1 VNSPI
6 QFSDVLHLERER
18 DGLYRSGPIPTEL
31 PLAFGGQVVAQ
42 ALMAASRT
50 VDAAYRV
57 HSLHSYF
64 LRPGSAT
71 GTEFSVEN
79 TRDGGT
85 FCTRS
90 VRASQNGQAI
100 FAMMASFHCGDDG
113 DSYQPPMPPV
123 PRPDEIE
130 AASDSDDL
138 EEWSGVW
145 DRIAVPRPSAAVEP
159 SAEQQFWIRHRQPLP
174 DDPVVHHCALA
185 YLADMDLLDVPRLVN
200 PGREL
205 QSASLDHSMWFL
217 RDFRADDWILHDM
230 SSSSSSAGG
239 GRALSKGRLFDR
251 AGRLIAEVSQEGL
264 HRYRRQ

>member
-1 VNSPI
+1 MNSPI

-31 PLAFGGQVVAQ
+31 PLVFGGQVVAR
-42 ALMAASRT
+42 ALMAAALT
-50 VDAAYRV
+50 VDASYRV

-64 LRPGSAT
+64 LRPGGAT
-71 GTEFSVEN
+71 ATEFSVEN

-100 FAMMASFHCGDDG
+100 FVMMASFHRGDDG
-113 DSYQPPMPPV
+113 DSYQSPMPSV

-130 AASDSDDL
+130 AASDSVDL
-138 EEWSGVW
+138 AEWSGVW
-145 DRIAVPRPSAAVEP
+145 DRIAVPRPSAVVKP
-159 SAEQQFWIRHRQPLP
+159 SAEQQFWIRHRRPLP
-174 DDPVVHHCALA
+174 DDPVVHDCALA
-185 YLADMDLLDVPRLVN
+185 YLTDMDLLDIPWLVN
-200 PGREL
+200 SGREL

-230 SSSSSSAGG
+230 SSSSEEG

-251 AGRLIAEVSQEGL
+251 AGRLIAEVAQKGL